1 MPALL
6 SFLVPGLGQIYQG
19 RVGKGVLFL
28 VCIYALFFYG
38 MYLGGGTVQA
48 GSPPATYTVSG
59 PVYLPQAPKQNAPL
73 PNLPGWANDLYNRP
87 QYLGQ
92 FWVGVVAWPALL
104 QYLNY
109 DENKDAGPIFGRFE
123 RTPTDEALNAVHTY
137 GDKLTELGWVYTVIA
152 GVLNIMVIYD
162 AFAGPAFLA
171 RKKPTPH
178 GKRRPDML
186 PTPLFAYN
194 IYLVQL
200 PILIVLVSLVY
211 SATRFDQWRAIFR
224 EAVRWGLRLFG
235 FLAAVAGVLYV
246 VNLF

>member
-1 MPALL
+1 MSNAAPFGKPPPHPPREFSPLPALL
-6 SFLVPGLGQIYQG
+6 SFLVPGLGPIYQG

-123 RTPTDEALNAVHTY
+123 RDPVRRSAQRRPHLRRQAHGTRLGVHSDRRRAQHH
-137 GDKLTELGWVYTVIA
+137 GDLQRLRRA
-152 GVLNIMVIYD
+152 GVPG
-162 AFAGPAFLA
+162 A
-171 RKKPTPH
+171 
-178 GKRRPDML
+178 
-186 PTPLFAYN
+186 
-194 IYLVQL
+194 
-200 PILIVLVSLVY
+200 
-211 SATRFDQWRAIFR
+211 
-224 EAVRWGLRLFG
+224 
-235 FLAAVAGVLYV
+235 
-246 VNLF
+246 